1 MDVQRIIAFDWTCLY
16 NRGVVGTCE
25 GGTIRV
31 STFRLAVAGCL
42 TVAAVLAAPDP
53 SKVTFN
59 KDVLPILQKNCQTCH
74 RPGEVAPMSLLSYS
88 DARPWAK
95 AIKAAVVARRMP
107 PWLADPSVGHFQNDR
122 TLRAEDIATLTA
134 WVDNGAREGD
144 VKDKPAPL
152 TFQDGWNIK
161 PDIIVEMPK
170 PFQIP
175 ATGTINY
182 KYILVKTNFPQ
193 DMWIQAAEMRP
204 GNPKVLH
211 HGKVWVR
218 PPGSHWL
225 ENAEPGEAYENETQR
240 NIIGRN
246 GAEEGNDILGKFN
259 PGLGAQS
266 FDIDGSA
273 KFVPKGSDLVFELH
287 YTTMGQATDDVSKI
301 GLVLAKNPPQTR
313 YFFNAGP
320 TASNLAIPPGDENA
334 EVVSEVT
341 VNQPAKLVYA
351 QPHMHLRGKDF
362 ELRLI
367 YPTGETQTVL
377 KIKWDFNWQIGY
389 ELANPIDMPKG
400 TRMVGISHFDNSAN
414 NRFNPDP
421 TKKIVWGPQ
430 NWDEMSNCFI
440 GVIIDAATKPE
451 TVFKRSGP
459 SLLPRGLSGPTLA
472 ALEAAKR
479 GE

>member
-1 MDVQRIIAFDWTCLY
+1 MRIFAPVAGIFLT
-16 NRGVVGTCE
+16 GVV
-25 GGTIRV
+25 
-31 STFRLAVAGCL
+31 A
-42 TVAAVLAAPDP
+42 LAAPDP

-59 KDVLPILQKNCQTCH
+59 KDVLPILQKNCQSCH
-74 RPGEVAPMSLLSYS
+74 RPGEVAPMSLLTFS
-88 DARPWAK
+88 DTRPWAK
-95 AIKAAVVARRMP
+95 AIKAAVVSKKMP
-107 PWLADPSVGHFQNDR
+107 PWMAEASVNHYKNDR
-122 TLRAEDIATLTA
+122 TLSAEDIATLSA
-134 WVDNGAREGD
+134 WADNGSPEGD
-144 VKDKPAPL
+144 AKDKPAAL
-152 TFQDGWNIK
+152 TFQDGWNLK

-170 PFQIP
+170 PFQLP
-175 ATGTINY
+175 ASGTINY
-182 KYILVKTNFPQ
+182 KFVLVKTNFPQ
-193 DMWIQAAEMRP
+193 DMWVQSAEMRP

-218 PPGSHWL
+218 PPGSRWL

-266 FDIDGSA
+266 FDVNGSA

-287 YTTMGQATDDVSKI
+287 YTTMGQPTQDASKI

-313 YFFNAGP
+313 YFFHAGP
-320 TASNLAIPPGDENA
+320 TATNLAIPAGDGNA
-334 EVVSEVT
+334 EVVSELT
-341 VNQPAKLVYA
+341 LAHDAKLVYA

-377 KIKWDFNWQIGY
+377 KAKWDFEWQMGY
-389 ELANPIDMPKG
+389 EFAKPIDMPKG

-421 TKKIVWGPQ
+421 AKEIWWGPQ

-440 GVIIDAATKPE
+440 GVVLNMDIKPE
-451 TVFKRSGP
+451 TVFLRSGP
-459 SLLPRGLSGPTLA
+459 SLLPRGHSGPT
-472 ALEAAKR
+472 LEAAKR
-479 GE
+479 SE

>member
-1 MDVQRIIAFDWTCLY
+1 MSA
-16 NRGVVGTCE
+16 
-25 GGTIRV
+25 
-31 STFRLAVAGCL
+31 FRLAVAVCL
-42 TVAAVLAAPDP
+42 TSLTGVAVLAAPDP
-53 SKVTFN
+53 AKVTFD
-59 KDVLPILQKNCQTCH
+59 KDVLPILEKNCQSCH

-122 TLRAEDIATLTA
+122 TLSADDIATLTA

-144 VKDKPAPL
+144 PKDKPAPL
-152 TFQDGWNIK
+152 TFQNGWNIK

-170 PFQIP
+170 PFPIP

-182 KYILVKTNFPQ
+182 KYVLVKTNFPQ
-193 DMWIQAAEMRP
+193 DMWISSAEMRP

-287 YTTMGQATDDVSKI
+287 YTTMGQATEDVSKI

-341 VNQPAKLVYA
+341 LNQPAKLVYA

-362 ELRLI
+362 ELRLV

-377 KIKWDFNWQIGY
+377 KVKWDFNWQLGY
-389 ELANPIDMPKG
+389 EFAKPIDMPKG

-421 TKKIVWGPQ
+421 TKEIVWGPQ

-440 GVIIDAATKPE
+440 GVIIDVQTRPE

>member
-1 MDVQRIIAFDWTCLY
+1 MRIFTPAVGVFLT
-16 NRGVVGTCE
+16 GVV
-25 GGTIRV
+25 
-31 STFRLAVAGCL
+31 
-42 TVAAVLAAPDP
+42 VLAAPDP

-59 KDVLPILQKNCQTCH
+59 RDVLPILQKNCQSCH
-74 RPGEVAPMSLLSYS
+74 RPGEVAPMSLLTFS

-95 AIKAAVVARRMP
+95 SIKAAVVTKRMP
-107 PWLADPSVGHFQNDR
+107 PWMAEAGFTHYKNDR
-122 TLRAEDIATLTA
+122 TLSAEDISTLSA
-134 WVDNGAREGD
+134 WADNGSPEGD
-144 VKDKPAPL
+144 AKDRPASL
-152 TFQDGWNIK
+152 TFQDGWNMK

-175 ATGTINY
+175 ASGTINY
-182 KYILVKTNFPQ
+182 KFVLVKTNFPQ
-193 DMWIQAAEMRP
+193 DMWVQAAEMRA

-240 NIIGRN
+240 DIIGRN

-266 FDIDGSA
+266 FDVNGSA

-287 YTTMGQATDDVSKI
+287 YTTMGQPTQDASKI

-313 YFFNAGP
+313 YLFHAGP
-320 TASNLAIPPGDENA
+320 TASNLAIPAGDGNA
-334 EVVSEVT
+334 EVVSELT
-341 VNQPAKLVYA
+341 LAHDAKLVYA

-377 KIKWDFNWQIGY
+377 KAKWDFEWQMGY
-389 ELANPIDMPKG
+389 EFAKPIDMPKG

-421 TKKIVWGPQ
+421 AKEVWWGPQ

-440 GVIIDAATKPE
+440 GVVLDMQIRPE
-451 TVFKRSGP
+451 TVFVRSGP
-459 SLLPRGLSGPTLA
+459 SLLPRGHSGPT
-472 ALEAAKR
+472 LEAAKR
-479 GE
+479 SE